1 MYTEYYKSTTPSK
14 EFIFGA
20 YHFGCRV
27 EHLHLL
33 QDGGTVAGDDNVT
46 LFILNLKTEN

>member
-1 MYTEYYKSTTPSK
+1 MVWMQLNQQHQTASGGT
-14 EFIFGA
+14 

-33 QDGGTVAGDDNVT
+33 QDGGPIVGNGHVT
-46 LFILNLKTEN
+46 FLILDLK